1 MSTSQSSYDF
11 IVVGA
16 GTAGS
21 VIAARL
27 SEDNN
32 TRVLVLEA
40 GGATPLPESAQ
51 PPAWPSLVDTRW
63 NWGESTVVQSATGT
77 ASAFA
82 RGRGVGGSSA
92 INGMLFARGHRASYD
107 AWELA
112 GAKDWN
118 FERLLPYFKR
128 SESSRRANP
137 ALRGADGPLV
147 VGPADPPGELFD
159 ACLSATLQCGHPRAT
174 DISGGEDV
182 GFGPV
187 DLNIVGGKRQS
198 AADAY
203 LNPALQR
210 PNLEL
215 AADAT
220 VHRLLLE
227 KGRCVGVE
235 YSTSGAGSVTR
246 ALAGE
251 VVLAAGTIGSAQ
263 LLMLSGVGPASHLRD
278 VGIDVTLDLPGVG
291 DNLHDHPV
299 VDLVYLPRRPLPAA
313 RNNHGELLTLFHSEN
328 ASAGPDLQVL
338 FIDSIGGNVAS
349 TNGVTDCYVLAVAV
363 MQPFS
368 RGTVRLSGSTAS
380 DPVSIDPNY
389 FGDERDM
396 ETMVTGIRLARR
408 IGEAAALDDWRAE
421 EFAPG
426 KALEDDEALR
436 AFVRSSFRSYW
447 HPVGT
452 CAIGNAPTSV
462 VDSELRV
469 HGISGLRVADASVMP
484 SIPSNPTAATVYAIA
499 ERAADLVSKG

>member
-40 GGATPLPESAQ
+40 GSATPLPEIAA
-51 PPAWPSLVDTRW
+51 PPAWPSLVDTGW
-63 NWGESTVVQSATGT
+63 NWRESTVVQSATGT
-77 ASAFA
+77 ASALA

-107 AWELA
+107 AWEQA

-118 FERLLPYFKR
+118 FDRLLPYFKR
-128 SESSRRANP
+128 SESSRRGNP
-137 ALRGADGPLV
+137 ALRGVDGPLV
-147 VGPADPPGELFD
+147 VGPADPRGELFD
-159 ACLSATLQCGHPRAT
+159 ACLSATLQCGYSRAA

-215 AADAT
+215 AAEAT
-220 VHRLLLE
+220 VHRLLIE
-227 KGRCVGVE
+227 NGRCIGVE
-235 YSTSGAGSVTR
+235 YSTNGTR
-246 ALAGE
+246 SMSRAVASE
-251 VVLAAGTIGSAQ
+251 VILAAGAIGSPQ

-278 VGIDVTLDLPGVG
+278 VGLDVALDLPGVG
-291 DNLHDHPV
+291 ANLHDHPI
-299 VDLVYLPRRPLPAA
+299 VDLVYRPTRPIPAA
-313 RNNHGELLTLFHSEN
+313 RNNHGELLGLFHSEN

-338 FIDSIGGNVAS
+338 FIDSIGGNVVGD
-349 TNGVTDCYVLAVAV
+349 NGVTDYYVLAVAV

-368 RGTVRLSGSTAS
+368 RGRLRLSGATAN
-380 DPVSIDPNY
+380 DPVIIDPNY

-396 ETMVTGIRLARR
+396 KAMVTGIRRARH

-426 KALEDDEALR
+426 RAVEDDEAVR
-436 AFVRSSFRSYW
+436 AFIKSRFRSYW

-452 CAIGNAPTSV
+452 CAIGDAPTSV
-462 VDSELRV
+462 VDSQLRV
-469 HGISGLRVADASVMP
+469 HGVSGLRVADASVMP

-499 ERAADLVSKG
+499 ERAADLVAND